1 MSQAAF
7 TKEHKGTDLH
17 EGTQQTKA
25 LAYVAVVWQAHG
37 ACVLGF
43 AQARQNSIAKV
54 AHLAAQK
61 GTSSLYKSLDQG
73 LHVHA
78 CL

>member
-1 MSQAAF
+1 MPQAAF
-7 TKEHKGTDLH
+7 TRQHRYTDLH
-17 EGTQQTKA
+17 EGTQQGKV
-25 LAYVAVVWQAHG
+25 LVYVTVVWQANG

-43 AQARQNSIAKV
+43 AQASQNSVAKM

-61 GTSSLYKSLDQG
+61 GTSSLHKYLDQS
-73 LHVHA
+73 LHAHA